1 MRILFVCTG
10 NTCRSPMAKYL
21 LEHLISQNNG
31 NPIEVL
37 SAGIGAHLPSPIS
50 SHASALLSEKH
61 IDASSHQ
68 ALLFTPDLVD
78 ETTVVLTM
86 GASHKANILSRY
98 PFLSGHVHTLA
109 EYVNC
114 TGDIADPFGNSLDV
128 YRTCFMQLEKLITK
142 LYLQI

>member
-1 MRILFVCTG
+1 
-10 NTCRSPMAKYL
+10 MAKYL

-98 PFLSGHVHTLA
+98 PFLSSHVHTLA